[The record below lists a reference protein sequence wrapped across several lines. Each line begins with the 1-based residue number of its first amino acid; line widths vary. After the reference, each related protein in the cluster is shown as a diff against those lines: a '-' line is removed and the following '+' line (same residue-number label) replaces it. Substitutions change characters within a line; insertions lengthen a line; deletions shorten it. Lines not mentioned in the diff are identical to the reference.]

1 MADKK
6 FIIEVRTKGFAK
18 ANRDMGKLDTSSK
31 SYDKTAGRMRGTTNG
46 LQGSIGALR
55 NRILVYT
62 FAIGG
67 AVAAMNKFVKAASG
81 FEDVKTRLV
90 GLTGSV
96 EKAESAFQAFN
107 QVAATTPFQLDDVVN
122 AGAQLEAFGVDAEAT
137 LMATTDLAAF
147 MGTTAVEAASS
158 LGRAF
163 AGGAGAA
170 DILRERGI
178 LQLIKD
184 SQGID
189 DLTKLTLPEFRVALI
204 QAMADPDGRISGSS
218 ARMSE
223 TFSGSVS
230 NMKDAVTRFNAKVGA
245 EMIPTLKIMVN
256 ATEDFFRS
264 LEISD
269 VKRYAIEAVALGG
282 TVLYARTAMALAA
295 GATWKFNAALGMTV
309 KLLRGL
315 GIGLAIAALDHW
327 IQLVQSGQVY
337 MDGWKIKVKSW
348 RLEEQKLGDTL
359 NTNKDK
365 LNKYI
370 ERLDE
375 EAEVTAEVTDAVM
388 KQIKAKHE
396 RIEEL
401 IIERRTMETTDRVLK
416 AVIESRIKGIEI
428 SEYEIELLQDIE
440 DAKKRIAAEEKK
452 RATDKS
458 VLALQTRF
466 EAEQAAESQ
475 RIIEQNLQDQMRAA
489 TQAIEDRITAM
500 RGLRDEMEGVSAS
513 NLSFMIS
520 QISGQKE
527 LGQLEDLR
535 VKTVNKMVAALDVLT
550 DGQGAV
556 FQSTL
561 ESATI
566 QELLTKDM
574 GEFLLVTDDVNNIL
588 KDYQLSAG
596 ESAAQI
602 VKFNEKQKEA
612 TNSSNQMA
620 RSILAVAGAMKAMT
634 AEGATSE
641 QQLSTLMQTIGSI
654 LMMIPGGQGW
664 VPGAMMTAGSMFIGH
679 TGGLVKDN
687 GIQRFAQGGMVQGRD
702 NVPIMAQAGEFIM
715 RRDAVQNIGVQNL
728 AQMNKTGQGGV
739 TVNIQGNMIGNDEFV
754 RDNLLPQIA
763 KAARQNLA

>member
-18 ANRDMGKLDTSSK
+18 ANRDMGQLDTSSK
-31 SYDKTAGRMRGTTNG
+31 SYNKTADRMRGTTGG

-96 EKAESAFQAFN
+96 EKAESAFKAFN

-122 AGAQLEAFGVDAEAT
+122 AGAQLQAFGVDAEAT
-137 LMATTDLAAF
+137 LSATTDLAAF

-189 DLTKLTLPEFRVALI
+189 DLTQLTLPEFRSALI
-204 QAMADPDGRISGSS
+204 KAMADPDGRISGSS

-223 TFSGSVS
+223 TFTGAVS

-269 VKRYAIEAVALGG
+269 IKRYAVEAVALGG
-282 TVLYARTAMALAA
+282 AVLYARTAMALAA
-295 GATWKFNAALGMTV
+295 GATWQFNAALGMTV

-315 GIGLAIAALDHW
+315 GIGLALAALDHW
-327 IQLVQSGQVY
+327 IKLVQSGQVH

-348 RLEEQKLGDTL
+348 KLEEEKLGETVDT
-359 NTNKDK
+359 NRDK

-375 EAEVTAEVTDAVM
+375 EAQVTAEVTDAVM

-401 IIERRTMETTDRVLK
+401 IIERRTMETTDRVIK

-440 DAKKRIAAEEKK
+440 DAKKRIDAEEKK

-458 VLALQTRF
+458 ILALQTRF
-466 EAEQAAESQ
+466 EAEQASESQ
-475 RIIEQNLQDQMRAA
+475 RIVEENLQEQMKAA

-500 RGLRDEMEGVSAS
+500 RSLRDEMEGVSAS
-513 NLSFMIS
+513 NLSFMIA
-520 QISGQKE
+520 QISGSKE
-527 LGQLEDLR
+527 LGQLDDLR
-535 VKTVNKMVAALDVLT
+535 VKTVGKMGDALNVLKKGYG
-550 DGQGAV
+550 DA
-556 FQSTL
+556 FK
-561 ESATI
+561 EEFEFFTI
-566 QELLTKDM
+566 QELLTTEFKD
-574 GEFLLVTDDVNNIL
+574 FNNVAAGSEEIL
-588 KDYQLSAG
+588 KDYQLAAG
-596 ESAAQI
+596 AAAAKILQ
-602 VKFNEKQKEA
+602 FNEKQKEA
-612 TNSSNQMA
+612 TNASNQMA

-641 QQLSTLMQTIGSI
+641 QQLSTLMQTMGSI
-654 LMMIPGGQGW
+654 LMMIPGGQ
-664 VPGAMMTAGSMFIGH
+664 VPGALMTAGSMFIGH

-687 GIQRFAQGGMVQGRD
+687 GIQRFAQGGMVQGQD

>member
-31 SYDKTAGRMRGTTNG
+31 SYNKTADRMRGTTGG

-96 EKAESAFQAFN
+96 EKAESAFKAFN

-122 AGAQLEAFGVDAEAT
+122 AGAQLQAFGVDAEAT
-137 LMATTDLAAF
+137 LSATTDLAAF

-204 QAMADPDGRISGSS
+204 KAMADPDGRISGSS

-223 TFSGSVS
+223 TFTGAVS

-264 LEISD
+264 LDISD
-269 VKRYAIEAVALGG
+269 LKRYAVEAVALGG
-282 TVLYARTAMALAA
+282 AVLYARTAMALAA
-295 GATWKFNAALGMTV
+295 GATWKFNAALLGTV
-309 KLLRGL
+309 KTLRLLGWVAL
-315 GIGLAIAALDHW
+315 IAALDHW
-327 IQLVQSGQVY
+327 IKLVQSGQAH
-337 MDGWKIKVKSW
+337 MDGWMIKVKSW
-348 RLEEQKLGDTL
+348 RLEEEKLSDTL
-359 NTNKDK
+359 DTSTDLLHEFIEKLDNK
-365 LNKYI
+365 I
-370 ERLDE
+370 
-375 EAEVTAEVTDAVM
+375 AVTAEVTDAVM
-388 KQIKAKHE
+388 KQIKAEHE
-396 RIEEL
+396 RIEAL
-401 IIERRTMETTDRVLK
+401 IIERRTMETTDRVIK

-452 RATDKS
+452 RATDKTI
-458 VLALQTRF
+458 LALQTRF
-466 EAEQAAESQ
+466 EAEQASESQ
-475 RIIEQNLQDQMRAA
+475 RIVEENLQEQMKAA

-500 RGLRDEMEGVSAS
+500 RSLRDEMEGVSAS
-513 NLSFMIS
+513 NLSFMIA
-520 QISGQKE
+520 QISGSKE

-535 VKTVNKMVAALDVLT
+535 FKTVNKMSGALNTLK
-550 DGQGAV
+550 DGFGDA
-556 FQSTL
+556 FKEEFEL
-561 ESATI
+561 FTI
-566 QELLTKDM
+566 QELLTT
-574 GEFLLVTDDVNNIL
+574 EFANFNDVAAGSEEIL
-588 KDYQLSAG
+588 KNYQLAAG
-596 ESAAQI
+596 EAAAKI
-602 VKFNEKQKEA
+602 VQFNEKQKET
-612 TNSSNQMA
+612 TNASNQMA
-620 RSILAVAGAMKAMT
+620 RSILLVAGAMKAMT

-641 QQLSTLMQTIGSI
+641 QQLSTLMQTIGSV
-654 LMMIPGGQGW
+654 LMMIPGGQ
-664 VPGAMMTAGSMFIGH
+664 VPGALMTAGSMFIGH

-687 GIQRFAQGGMVQGRD
+687 GIQRFAQGGMVQGQD

-754 RDNLLPQIA
+754 RDNLIPQIA